1 MSTGLT
7 MTATRSTPW
16 GIKKT
21 WRQVFKTQG
30 FPSTSFYLWKASVN
44 HFSQNV
50 MEGLNFVGSYFL
62 NELS

>member
-7 MTATRSTPW
+7 MTATYSTPW
-16 GIKKT
+16 SIKKT

-50 MEGLNFVGSYFL
+50 MEGLNFVDSYIL
-62 NELS
+62 NKLR

>member
-7 MTATRSTPW
+7 VTATRSTPW

-30 FPSTSFYLWKASVN
+30 FPSTSFYLWKASEN

-50 MEGLNFVGSYFL
+50 MEGLNFVGSCIL

>member
-7 MTATRSTPW
+7 MTATHSTPW

-50 MEGLNFVGSYFL
+50 MEGLNFVGSYIR
-62 NELS
+62 NKLS

>member
-50 MEGLNFVGSYFL
+50 MEGLNFVGSYIL

>member
-50 MEGLNFVGSYFL
+50 VEGLNFVGSYIL

>member
-50 MEGLNFVGSYFL
+50 VEGLNFVGSYIL
-62 NELS
+62 NKLS

>member
-30 FPSTSFYLWKASVN
+30 FPFTSFYLWKASEN